1 MVIAISIIIGMIFYY
16 RTGITTGGIISPGL
30 LAIKYF
36 SWQLFAIAIAYS
48 MIILLVLEVLVRVF
62 GVYGRQ
68 RTCFALLLAAFLG
81 IISSSSL
88 PWIGW
93 IVPGLM
99 AADMQRQGILPTA
112 LGLLVVSGLSLLT
125 GQLIYGIF

>member
-1 MVIAISIIIGMIFYY
+1 
-16 RTGITTGGIISPGL
+16 
-30 LAIKYF
+30 
-36 SWQLFAIAIAYS
+36 

>member
-1 MVIAISIIIGMIFYY
+1 MVIAISIIIGMIFYC
-16 RTGITTGGIISPGL
+16 RTGIATGGIISPGL

-36 SWQLFAIAIAYS
+36 SWQLFVIAIAYS
-48 MIILLVLEVLVRVF
+48 IIILLALEVIVRVF
-62 GVYGRQ
+62 GIYGRQ

-112 LGLLVVSGLSLLT
+112 LALLIVSGLSLLA
-125 GQLIYGIF
+125 GYLVYGVF